1 MTTIL
6 LRIFTA
12 VAAIFMLL
20 APALWNGFPLLQYD
34 TGGYLARWYEGH
46 LEESRST
53 VYGLYLALLARP
65 NFWPAVTIQAALT
78 AWVLWLTLR
87 AHRLGRPLVYLV
99 TVAALS
105 IFTTLPWIV
114 STLLTD
120 IFAGLAVLALYL
132 LIIREATLRAWE
144 RWALIVLIG
153 FAVAT
158 HNATLAVIFGLM
170 VAALVLRYFDPEDVS
185 WTDLARGTGA
195 LVIGVALLLAA
206 NLAVAGRVAWTPGGT
221 AIMFGRMLQAG
232 IVHRYLADHCP
243 NDRTPKLCEHR
254 DKLPENTDLFFW
266 GDDTFDALGRFE
278 GLAAEMRTVVR
289 ESLTGYPWLQI
300 KAAVAASGE
309 QLVRVATGYGVHTD
323 IWHTVWTIERFA
335 PQAVPAMEAAR
346 QQRDEL
352 RFHADQLPACAGGLL
367 SMALLLLAILLNLQ
381 RPLADLG
388 TLAAVIALAI
398 LGNAV
403 VCGALSNPHDRYGA
417 RMVWL
422 TTLVVAMVPWRMLR
436 GRRAAAKKP
445 T

>member
-206 NLAVAGRVAWTPGGT
+206 NLAVAGRIAWTPGGS

-278 GLAAEMRTVVR
+278 GLATEMRTVVR
-289 ESLTGYPWLQI
+289 ESLAGYPWLQI

-309 QLVRVATGYGVHTD
+309 QLVSVATGYGVHTD

-352 RFHADQLPACAGGLL
+352 DFTLINYMHVPVGLL

-436 GRRAAAKKP
+436 HRRAPAKKSA
-445 T
+445 